1 MIINIQYCFKYIFRK
16 LKYIESNIL
25 SKQKSCLDSFSNVKN
40 NKIVL
45 CNVSKMS
52 NETYSRCF
60 LTDVSLFLDIRI
72 NET

>member
-1 MIINIQYCFKYIFRK
+1 MIINIQYSFKYIFRK
-16 LKYIESNIL
+16 LKYIESNLL
-25 SKQKSCLDSFSNVKN
+25 SKLKSCFGSFSNVTN
-40 NKIVL
+40 NKIVFS
-45 CNVSKMS
+45 NVGKMS